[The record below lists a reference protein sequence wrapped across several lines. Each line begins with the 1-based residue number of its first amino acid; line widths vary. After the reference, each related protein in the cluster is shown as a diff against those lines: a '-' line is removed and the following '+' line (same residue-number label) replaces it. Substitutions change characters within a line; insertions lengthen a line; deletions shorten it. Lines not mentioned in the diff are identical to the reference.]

1 MSSVC
6 EEASLKQEKYNSIK
20 MKTQK
25 SKQVYVNMSLSH
37 LHAVFKRKYKN
48 ESNVLN
54 VKLSYPKL
62 S

>member
-25 SKQVYVNMSLSH
+25 SKQVNVNTSSSH

-54 VKLSYPKL
+54 VKLSDPKL

>member
-25 SKQVYVNMSLSH
+25 SKQVNVNMSPSH

>member
-1 MSSVC
+1 
-6 EEASLKQEKYNSIK
+6 

-25 SKQVYVNMSLSH
+25 SKQVNVNMSPSH